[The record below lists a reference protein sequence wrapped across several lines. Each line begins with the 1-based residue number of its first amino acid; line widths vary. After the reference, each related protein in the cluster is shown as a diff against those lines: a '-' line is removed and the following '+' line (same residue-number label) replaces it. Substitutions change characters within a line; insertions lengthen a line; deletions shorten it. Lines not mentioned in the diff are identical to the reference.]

1 MDIPRGFRRVIKIC
15 QGRDGNGAKRLV
27 FNLPTDEPPG
37 RVSVVGSF
45 NGWTP
50 GRHHLQPHTTG
61 RRTATVEVAPDAA
74 VQFRYLGENGYW
86 FDDPD
91 NPDAL
96 DRVDNTSA

>member
-1 MDIPRGFRRVIKIC
+1 MIKIC
-15 QGRDGNGAKRLV
+15 QGRDGNGAKRIV
-27 FNLPTDEPPG
+27 FSLPADEPPG

-50 GRHHLQPHTTG
+50 GKHDLQPRTTG
-61 RRTATVEVAPDAA
+61 RRSATVEVAAGIA

-91 NPDAL
+91 DPDVLA
-96 DRVDNTSA
+96 RVNDTPA